1 MGILKFIASLA
12 GVIAD
17 LIAADGDA
25 AKEDEA
31 IMRAAEMS
39 KAELDRRKFGNGGG

>member
-1 MGILKFIASLA
+1 MGVLKLIAKLA

-25 AKEDEA
+25 AKEEEA
-31 IMRAAEMS
+31 IMRGAEEM
-39 KAELDRRKFGNGGG
+39 KAELDRRKFG